1 MSALEVTFELL
12 VVLLKT
18 LGTVCVAIFRS
29 IIPEPLK
36 SVREKVILVTGS
48 GGGLGRQIAQK
59 LALLGARVVL
69 VDVDEVRN
77 NETLQNIKQ
86 MQCKAYAYTCDVS
99 NENQVEELADKV
111 FREVGDVDILINN
124 AGVLPG
130 KPLLELTNKQIKKT
144 LDINTLAHMWT
155 IRQFLPRMLERGEGH
170 IVAIS
175 SVAGILGCSYLVD
188 YCASKYAVIG
198 LMAALQE
205 ELYEMGRDE
214 QIQLTVICPS
224 TMDTGLVQNPK
235 TRFPS
240 MLPILNVD
248 KASDIIINSILRN
261 KRLVVIPTIAH
272 VIYKI
277 ANLFPPQVPL
287 LLQRFLGYTI
297 DPNMK

>member
-1 MSALEVTFELL
+1 
-12 VVLLKT
+12 
-18 LGTVCVAIFRS
+18 
-29 IIPEPLK
+29 
-36 SVREKVILVTGS
+36 
-48 GGGLGRQIAQK
+48 
-59 LALLGARVVL
+59 
-69 VDVDEVRN
+69 
-77 NETLQNIKQ
+77 

-111 FREVGDVDILINN
+111 YREVGDVDILINN

-130 KPLLELTNKQIKKT
+130 KPLLELTNKQIKRT

-261 KRLVVIPTIAH
+261 KRLVVIPTIVH

-277 ANLFPPQVPL
+277 SNLFPPQVPL
-287 LLQRFLGYTI
+287 LLQRFLDYTI
-297 DPNMK
+297 DPNIK